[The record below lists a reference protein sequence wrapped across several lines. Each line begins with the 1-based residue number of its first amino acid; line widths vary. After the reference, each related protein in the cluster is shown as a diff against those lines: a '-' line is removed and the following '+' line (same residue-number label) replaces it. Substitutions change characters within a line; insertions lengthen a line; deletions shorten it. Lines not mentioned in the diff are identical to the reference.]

1 MVTNHTFRGRCDYP
15 PRSPLHWWLY
25 LQLLLLL
32 LLLAPARYMLV
43 YFGFTFCPDIC
54 PAELAK
60 VTKML
65 KILGTTSRPKPP
77 LLPRYPLPVLIF
89 TSVHWTFLL
98 WCQQRK
104 RKGSHLVWLSPSS
117 SPLIPTATPLARSGA
132 I

>member
-1 MVTNHTFRGRCDYP
+1 MW
-15 PRSPLHWWLY
+15 SPTTPSAAGTRQTHDHHCTGGFTDSS
-25 LQLLLLL
+25 
-32 LLLAPARYMLV
+32 AAAAAAVPARYMLV

-65 KILGTTSRPKPP
+65 KILGNTSRPKPP

-89 TSVHWTFLL
+89 TSVHWAFLL

-104 RKGSHLVWLSPSS
+104 RKGSHLVWLSQSS